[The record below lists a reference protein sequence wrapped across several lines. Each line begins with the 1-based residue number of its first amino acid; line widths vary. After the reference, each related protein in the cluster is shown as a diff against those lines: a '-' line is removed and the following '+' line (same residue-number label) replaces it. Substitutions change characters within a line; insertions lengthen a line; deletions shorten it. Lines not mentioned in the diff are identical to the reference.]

1 MLDRRDL
8 DILGMLQRE
17 GRATYAEIAKH
28 VGLSPSSVHQ
38 RVRKLE
44 QSGIIRGYRAVLNLE
59 EVGLFVTAL
68 VSITPL
74 DPKQPDDLPDRV
86 MELPEVEDCF
96 SVAGD
101 ENYVL
106 KVRTRTTTDLE
117 DLLRR
122 LREKGGVQ
130 TRTTVV
136 LSIPFEGRP
145 TRPQGSATGR

>member
-8 DILGMLQRE
+8 DILGMLQRD

-106 KVRTRTTTDLE
+106 KVRTKTTEHLE
-117 DLLRR
+117 ELLRR
-122 LREKGGVQ
+122 IREKAGVQ

-136 LSIPFEGRP
+136 LSIPFEDRP
-145 TRPQGSATGR
+145 VSP